1 MSATPVNPLA
11 LGIGAGASFAG
22 GILGAIGS
30 GPSKQMQALNSQIQ
44 DFSQGMTSLAKQE
57 GIDAGTVFNQLMQPL
72 QRIVQGGPS
81 QAGWSQAQVNAYNTQ
96 AIQRGAATARDLSAV
111 IGGGPGGMGGK
122 EVVDLGNGN
131 TGVTNKLAMAEK
143 AEAQT
148 SAAESAGTIANYNA
162 GREEFNNAVGE
173 EKQLPSVFSTANQ
186 GGSVAGEVNK
196 EAQVSQQ
203 NIDTEKRGASFS
215 SVLSKGLS
223 GVGGSILGGLSPAS
237 AGSKLAA
244 QQMVPMLGKKQAD
257 KDLDANEDT
266 ADTGSTSPTPQNPSP
281 YNPDQI
287 PAGGGV

>member
-111 IGGGPGGMGGK
+111 IGGGPGGPGGPGGK
-122 EVVDLGNGN
+122 DVVDLGNGN
-131 TGVTNKLAMAEK
+131 TGVTN
-143 AEAQT
+143 
-148 SAAESAGTIANYNA
+148 
-162 GREEFNNAVGE
+162 
-173 EKQLPSVFSTANQ
+173 
-186 GGSVAGEVNK
+186 
-196 EAQVSQQ
+196 
-203 NIDTEKRGASFS
+203 
-215 SVLSKGLS
+215 
-223 GVGGSILGGLSPAS
+223 
-237 AGSKLAA
+237 
-244 QQMVPMLGKKQAD
+244 
-257 KDLDANEDT
+257 
-266 ADTGSTSPTPQNPSP
+266 
-281 YNPDQI
+281 
-287 PAGGGV
+287 

>member
-30 GPSKQMQALNSQIQ
+30 GPSKQMEALNSQIQ

-57 GIDAGTVFNQLMQPL
+57 GIDAGTVFNNLMQPL

-96 AIQRGAATARDLSAV
+96 AIQRGAATARDLGAL

-122 EVVDLGNGN
+122 DTVDLGNATTQGGN
-131 TGVTNKLAMAEK
+131 NRLAAAQA

-148 SAAESAGTIANYNA
+148 SAAESEGTIKSNEA
-162 GREEFNNAVGE
+162 GREEFNTAVGE
-173 EKQLPSVFSTANQ
+173 EKQLPGVFATANQ

-215 SVLSKGLS
+215 GVLSKGLS
-223 GVGGSILGGLSPAS
+223 GAGGAMLGGLSPAT
-237 AGSKLAA
+237 AASKLAA
-244 QQMVPMLGKKQAD
+244 QQMVPGMQGKSAAD
-257 KDLDANEDT
+257 AGLDAGEAT
-266 ADTGSTSPTPQNPSP
+266 ADTGTMVPPTS
-281 YNPDQI
+281 
-287 PAGGGV
+287 GGPMTGDN